1 MGPVRNFDSVFIGQ
15 LNSKQP
21 GVLNITTQLVDTP
34 RDVTI
39 LTNVKISANNKPK
52 VFIEVII
59 IPPFRMRSFPIVV
72 SKSFLHEYQFQNQVK
87 ILHDHVAYP
96 LKHTLKSTFQV
107 SKIACYEFL
116 KNIEI
121 RSKLKNEVGMC
132 CQTQN
137 QKHLDTMSRT

>member
-1 MGPVRNFDSVFIGQ
+1 
-15 LNSKQP
+15 
-21 GVLNITTQLVDTP
+21 
-34 RDVTI
+34 
-39 LTNVKISANNKPK
+39 
-52 VFIEVII
+52 
-59 IPPFRMRSFPIVV
+59 MRSFPIVV

-137 QKHLDTMSRT
+137 QKHLDTMSRTWLVLLGDATISIISNMEV